1 MNNKTIYT
9 ILFILSAITAG
20 SIAINILQVR
30 STLDPVLEQD
40 RGTLAFSLQL
50 IRRSGVI
57 ASSTPSTGLV
67 EIEYHG
73 TGGTPADMQVW
84 VTSGTLIQRTHMGT
98 STDGIVRSMSVEPI
112 TQADLQVGEPVYMG
126 IVNSV
131 ANNRFEASLITV
143 GDVLPEVQGF

>member
-1 MNNKTIYT
+1 
-9 ILFILSAITAG
+9 
-20 SIAINILQVR
+20 
-30 STLDPVLEQD
+30 
-40 RGTLAFSLQL
+40 
-50 IRRSGVI
+50 
-57 ASSTPSTGLV
+57 
-67 EIEYHG
+67 
-73 TGGTPADMQVW
+73 MQVW